1 MKHIIFELSPD
12 SRYPVAVLIKGAAFN
27 QHALQTN
34 YIDPL
39 MARGVAKNQVIAF
52 TLEYN
57 SDNKAPAKLIKG
69 YLESLLPA
77 VNSLG
82 VKYLYCADGNYFK
95 VLTKKAKAEP
105 YVGYALPCAIEGYE
119 HIQVMLGL
127 NYQALVY
134 DPNQL
139 PKLVMGLDVLAGT
152 INGTHQKLGTNI
164 IKFAEYPE
172 ELADIAAWL
181 DRLHQY
187 PALTVDI
194 EGFSLEFDKC
204 GIGSISFAWNKHEG
218 MGFLCD
224 YTPFTDPN
232 DVLETG
238 LHGYYKPNHPIRQLL
253 RKFFTKYKGSITFHN
268 ACFDVRALIY
278 YLWMEERLLD
288 RVGLL
293 EGLDIMYRDL
303 HDTKIITYLATNN
316 TAGNELKLKKQ
327 AHEFAGNYAQDE
339 EDIKDIRRIPP
350 KELLEY
356 NLVDCLAT
364 WFVRDKHWSTMV
376 ADNQL
381 DIYTHLF
388 LPSLKVITQMELTG
402 MPMERSRVQE
412 AKAEL
417 ERLEASYLKVIMGH
431 PLIAPLEA
439 KMTHEAW
446 EKDFEDRRGKAKN
459 PDKIF
464 PKDRTFF
471 PKSVFNPNSGPQLQR
486 LLYQEMGLPVIDLTD
501 TKQPATGGDT
511 LKKLVNH
518 ASKPEDKAFLQ
529 DMVEY
534 IGVTKILSAFIPAF
548 ERAVDKG
555 DGRVWL
561 HGSFNLGGTVSGR
574 LSSSKP
580 NMQQLPSGSAHGK
593 LIKSC
598 FVAPDGWVLAGAD
611 FNALEDRINTLLTKD
626 PNKIKVFTEG
636 YDSHCLRAFYFFPE
650 KLPGI
655 VDSVES
661 INSIKKVFP
670 DIRQLAKS
678 PAFALQYAG
687 TWRTLHKN
695 LGFPEEDAKRIEAGF
710 RKMYKVSEDWVNEK
724 VELACKQ
731 GYVDLAFGLRIRTPL
746 LQQVIWGGPK
756 MPQEA
761 AGEARTLGNAVSGQ
775 SYGLLNN
782 RACNEFMAKVW
793 ASPYRYDV
801 IPIAMIH
808 DSIYL
813 LIRDRVDIVAWVN
826 EELPKSMSW
835 QELPEIQHPDV
846 KLSAELDVHY
856 KGWHQPITL
865 PNHATIR
872 EILEICKR
880 EGQKYDEK
888 M

>member
-1 MKHIIFELSPD
+1 MRHIIFELSPD

-39 MARGVAKNQVIAF
+39 MTRGIAKNQVIAF
-52 TLEYN
+52 TLDYN

-105 YVGYALPCAIEGYE
+105 HVGYVMPCAIKGYE
-119 HIQVMLGL
+119 HMEVILGL

-134 DPNQL
+134 DPTQKS
-139 PKLVMGLDVLAGT
+139 KLNMGLTALANA
-152 INGTHQKLGTNI
+152 IQGTHQTLGTNVI
-164 IKFAEYPE
+164 QYSEYPE
-172 ELADIAAWL
+172 TLDEIRSALAK
-181 DRLHQY
+181 LHQY
-187 PALTVDI
+187 PELTCDI
-194 EGFSLEFDKC
+194 EGFGLAV
-204 GIGSISFAWNKHEG
+204 GTTGVGSIGFAWNQHEG
-218 MGFLCD
+218 LSFLCD
-224 YTPFTDPN
+224 YKPFTDPN
-232 DVLETG
+232 DVEETG
-238 LHGYYKPNHPIRQLL
+238 LYGYREDNWPVRTLIREFL
-253 RKFFTKYKGSITFHN
+253 RDYKGKLTYHN
-268 ACFDVRALIY
+268 ASFDVRSLIRE
-278 YLWMEERLLD
+278 LWMDNWLD
-288 RVGLL
+288 YRGLL
-293 EGLDIMYRDL
+293 EGLDTLTRNFD
-303 HDTKIITYLATNN
+303 DTKIITYLATNS
-316 TAGNELKLKKQ
+316 TAGNELSLKKQ
-327 AHEFAGNYAQDE
+327 AHEFTGNYAQDDD
-339 EDIKDIRRIPP
+339 DIKDIRRIPP
-350 KELLEY
+350 RELLEY

-364 WFVRDKHWSTMV
+364 WFVKNKRYPEMV
-376 ADNQL
+376 RDNQEPL
-381 DIYTHLF
+381 YHGLM
-388 LPSLKVITQMELTG
+388 LPSLKVIIQMELSG

-439 KMTHEAW
+439 KITHEAW

-529 DMVEY
+529 AMVEY

-548 ERAVDKG
+548 ERAVNKG
-555 DGRVWL
+555 DGKIWL
-561 HGSFNLGGTVSGR
+561 HGGFNLGGTVSGR

-731 GYVDLAFGLRIRTPL
+731 GYVDLAFGLRVRTPL